1 MLKFARHHPSP
12 TGLPKRSSS
21 VDRGTRHS
29 VAAQAVLISNNLT
42 TTTAT
47 TTLNRNNKKQISPE
61 IVGVQRRS
69 RTSSLER
76 VSMRDTVPSP
86 LSSNESASFTRGVSV
101 TPSPTATTPTT
112 STNESSVRT
121 ANIVATSYT
130 RSHSPPPPLP
140 QKSLISTFVRQTT
153 KDILE
158 SKTKQK
164 SQEPVE
170 SNYEAIFSGTLC
182 REQTSSKPSI
192 PSRPSISSS
201 ASQKQQA
208 AEATATLLIKS
219 GLKKDMYANNHLYEP
234 RSDFHRAVVRLVEK
248 MDLQNLD
255 TSSESGYGS
264 DQDSLNNL
272 ANMVASREGSVE
284 GGCPPPPPLPSRG
297 SRIRTGIPA
306 KEKKSVRFDSYV
318 MLLQGLRERNL
329 DLVRIHVREVCDE
342 ALATEE
348 VINEFLTA
356 VIEGNEALIREM
368 LANGFNVNASDPAGM
383 TPLHLAATFNYLP
396 LVRLL
401 LSHGAAVFARTNS
414 SGNIPSELSSRRL
427 PGFQACHAYLRCME
441 ECLGVANS
449 GRVHVT
455 QPYRTCRCDELGVAA
470 GETLTVIRK
479 GDYVGSS
486 WWWCENSQG
495 QQGYVLQDLLALNKP
510 TASNH
515 R

>member
-1 MLKFARHHPSP
+1 M
-12 TGLPKRSSS
+12 T
-21 VDRGTRHS
+21 
-29 VAAQAVLISNNLT
+29 
-42 TTTAT
+42 
-47 TTLNRNNKKQISPE
+47 
-61 IVGVQRRS
+61 
-69 RTSSLER
+69 
-76 VSMRDTVPSP
+76 
-86 LSSNESASFTRGVSV
+86 
-101 TPSPTATTPTT
+101 
-112 STNESSVRT
+112 
-121 ANIVATSYT
+121 TSYT

-140 QKSLISTFVRQTT
+140 QKSLIPSFARQAVKDIISETTTT
-153 KDILE
+153 KV
-158 SKTKQK
+158 KQHT
-164 SQEPVE
+164 EVE

-182 REQTSSKPSI
+182 REQSVPKPSVQSKPIMS
-192 PSRPSISSS
+192 SIS
-201 ASQKQQA
+201 QTQ

-219 GLKKDMYANNHLYEP
+219 GLKNVDMMVNNHLYEP
-234 RSDFHRAVVRLVEK
+234 RSEFHRAVVRLVEK
-248 MDLQNLD
+248 MDLQLLD

-272 ANMVASREGSVE
+272 ANQAASGSTSE
-284 GGCPPPPPLPSRG
+284 ECSPPPPLPSRG
-297 SRIRTGIPA
+297 SRIRSPTTCSST

-329 DLVRIHVREVCDE
+329 DLVRVHVREVCDE

-356 VIEGNEALIREM
+356 VIEGNEPLIREM
-368 LANGFNVNASDPAGM
+368 LANGFNVNAADPAGM

-401 LSHGAAVFARTNS
+401 LSHGAAVFARTHS

-449 GRVHVT
+449 GRAHVT
-455 QPYRTCRCDELGVAA
+455 QAYRTCRCDELGVVA
-470 GETLTVIRK
+470 GETLTVKRK
-479 GDYVGSS
+479 GDYAGSS

-510 TASNH
+510 TASVV

>member
-1 MLKFARHHPSP
+1 
-12 TGLPKRSSS
+12 
-21 VDRGTRHS
+21 
-29 VAAQAVLISNNLT
+29 
-42 TTTAT
+42 
-47 TTLNRNNKKQISPE
+47 
-61 IVGVQRRS
+61 
-69 RTSSLER
+69 
-76 VSMRDTVPSP
+76 
-86 LSSNESASFTRGVSV
+86 
-101 TPSPTATTPTT
+101 
-112 STNESSVRT
+112 
-121 ANIVATSYT
+121 
-130 RSHSPPPPLP
+130 
-140 QKSLISTFVRQTT
+140 VRQTT

-158 SKTKQK
+158 TTKLKQK
-164 SQEPVE
+164 NSEVE

-182 REQTSSKPSI
+182 RGQTNTSIKPTV
-192 PSRPSISSS
+192 PSRPTISSAAS
-201 ASQKQQA
+201 SSQKQQA

-219 GLKKDMYANNHLYEP
+219 GLKKDFYVNNHLYEP
-234 RSDFHRAVVRLVEK
+234 RSDFHRAVVQLVEK
-248 MDLQNLD
+248 MDLPHLD

-264 DQDSLNNL
+264 DQDSINNL
-272 ANMVASREGSVE
+272 ANMIATGSTTTAAND
-284 GGCPPPPPLPSRG
+284 GNCPPPPPLPSRG
-297 SRIRTGIPA
+297 SRSYPLGSLPA
-306 KEKKSVRFDSYV
+306 KEKKSVQFDSYV

-329 DLVRIHVREVCDE
+329 DLVRIHVHNVCDE

-356 VIEGNEALIREM
+356 VIEGNEPIIREM

-401 LSHGAAVFARTNS
+401 LSHGASVFARTHS

-455 QPYRTCRCDELGVAA
+455 QPYRTCRCDELGVVA
-470 GETLTVIRK
+470 GEMLTVIRK
-479 GDYVGSS
+479 GDYPGSS
-486 WWWCENSQG
+486 WWWCENSEG

-510 TASNH
+510 TASIV